1 MSIRIAHLLHFSR
14 TSEGQREICWFI
26 LQKKIK
32 PGGIITDQFHSSSMT
47 YANPF
52 CVELLISHE
61 NLLFTFI
68 RCFSGFILIYFK
80 KNLKLAVNINLAAAP
95 RFVDK
100 SDVLDQLRYIK

>member
-1 MSIRIAHLLHFSR
+1 MNCSFTTFFKNIRRTTRDLLVYF
-14 TSEGQREICWFI
+14 TE
-26 LQKKIK
+26 KIK
-32 PGGIITDQFHSSSMT
+32 PGDIITDQFHPSSMT

-68 RCFSGFILIYFK
+68 RCFNGFILIYFK